1 MGNKKAAL
9 FLGGFLFESWSS
21 LGAFG
26 FGEPP
31 VVIHCRGHEGYD
43 DGNKRNKGY
52 VEVHGKDGAEGA
64 CPPLPCQPQVFTF
77 SNKLSPILNPLAL
90 ARAVRRAL

>member
-9 FLGGFLFESWSS
+9 FLGGFLFEFFYL

-31 VVIHCRGHEGYD
+31 MGYCGRDHEGHDYGD
-43 DGNKRNKGY
+43 NNKKGD
-52 VEVHGKDGAEGA
+52 VERHRE
-64 CPPLPCQPQVFTF
+64 
-77 SNKLSPILNPLAL
+77 KLA
-90 ARAVRRAL
+90 

>member
-31 VVIHCRGHEGYD
+31 VVIQCRGDKGHD
-43 DGNKRNKGY
+43 DGNKRYEGD
-52 VEVHGKDGAEGA
+52 VEDHGKDGGESAGH
-64 CPPLPCQPQVFTF
+64 PLPCQPQVFTF
-77 SNKLSPILNPLAL
+77 SN
-90 ARAVRRAL
+90 